1 MKCSFEKLLRYL
13 DKRLSLDEKLEL
25 LSHLDDCETCR
36 DAIYQLSRD
45 RDAELFVHRPY
56 SPEKMLTR

>member
-1 MKCSFEKLLRYL
+1 MRCSFEKLLRYL

-36 DAIYQLSRD
+36 EAIYQLSRD
-45 RDAELFVHRPY
+45 RDADLFVYRPVVR
-56 SPEKMLTR
+56 EKSLTR